1 MTNKLG
7 RLRLSDLL
15 IHVSVLVF
23 SLACLLPFLM
33 VIGGSFTD
41 ELEIQAHGYQL
52 LPRHFSTDAYH
63 ILFVQWKV
71 LVNGYKISTIVTVI
85 GTAASV
91 LICAM
96 LAYPM
101 SLKRVKYRKILSV
114 YAMLTLLFSG
124 GMVPWYIICVN
135 YLHLKDSIA
144 ALIIPYLCSAFN
156 VFLIRNYFQSL
167 PEELSESAKIDG
179 AGEAAIFFKIV
190 MRLSTPVIATVSLFI
205 ALTYWND
212 WYLGVMLID
221 RSELQP
227 LQLLLR
233 SIVSNIMF
241 LKTSDAAAQ
250 MLSTKGLVPS
260 EGIKLATCV
269 LTIGPIVFLYPFVQ
283 RFFIKGIMIGAVKG

>member
-1 MTNKLG
+1 MTSKLG
-7 RLRLSDLL
+7 AIRYSDLV
-15 IHVSVLVF
+15 IYATVLAF
-23 SLACLLPFLM
+23 SLLCLLPFLM

-52 LPRHFSTDAYH
+52 IPGQFSLEAYH

-91 LICAM
+91 MICAM

-101 SLKRVKYRKILSV
+101 SLRRVKYRRFLSV

-124 GMVPWYIICVN
+124 GMVPWYIVCVN

-179 AGEAAIFFKIV
+179 AGEATIFFKIV

-221 RSELQP
+221 SSDLQP

-241 LKTSDAAAQ
+241 LKSSDAAAR
-250 MLSTKGLVPS
+250 MLSGSLVPS

-269 LTIGPIVFLYPFVQ
+269 LTIGPMVFLYPFVQ
-283 RFFIKGIMIGAVKG
+283 RYFVKGIMIGAVKG